1 MIANERTRM
10 ATPTQEERDIFFRAV
25 ANIVE
30 HQQLNWIEAVVHYC
44 QEIEMEIE
52 TAVVLIDERL
62 KAKLT
67 QTAEDLHL
75 IQRVGRLPL

>member
-1 MIANERTRM
+1 M
-10 ATPTQEERDIFFRAV
+10 AAPAQEERDIFFRAV
-25 ANIVE
+25 VNIVE
-30 HQQLNWIEAVVHYC
+30 HQQLNYIEAVVHYC
-44 QEIEMEIE
+44 EEIGMEIE

-62 KAKLT
+62 KARLT